1 MKKDI
6 NRIHFVKDFQQ
17 QNFLE
22 ILRIMQPV
30 PGWKILEETEL
41 LALKAP
47 GPFPFINFVW
57 GEVTVESLKTVFS
70 FYATQSFYWLLTP
83 EQNEKYG
90 GILVQEGLKGSESFP
105 PPECFPEMT
114 LNLKTHNSV
123 LPSFDI
129 EVKKVDTPQLFQ
141 QWLPT
146 AAEGLGIDS
155 QAIEDFVVPL
165 IKDVG
170 TIPFLAFYKGE
181 PAATSMVYCDPKT
194 DTAGVYFLCTRPAFR
209 RKGLGSAVTEACLQ
223 TAKHA
228 GITHAVLHASA
239 MGQSMYEKLGFQ
251 TLHMLYEYFYE
262 NCNSETILE

>member
-1 MKKDI
+1 MTKSI
-6 NRIHFVKDFQQ
+6 NTIYFAKDFQQ

-22 ILRIMQPV
+22 ILRRMQSV
-30 PGWKILEETEL
+30 PGWEILEESKV

-47 GPFPFINFVW
+47 GPFPFVNFVW
-57 GEVTVESLKTVFS
+57 GDVTSESLQSVFS
-70 FYATQSFYWLLTP
+70 FYASQSFYWLLSP

-90 GILVQEGLKGSESFP
+90 GLLVQKGLKGSESFP
-105 PPECFPEMT
+105 PPECFPEMS
-114 LNLKTHNSV
+114 LNLNKHNPV
-123 LPSFDI
+123 LHSSDI
-129 EVKKVDTPQLFQ
+129 EVKKVDTSQLFQ

-146 AAEGLGIDS
+146 AAEGLEIDS

-165 IKDVG
+165 IKEAG

-181 PAATSMVYCDPKT
+181 PAATSMVYCGHKT
-194 DTAGVYFLCTRPAFR
+194 RTAGLYFLSTRPAFR

-251 TLHMLYEYFYE
+251 TSHMLYEYFYE
-262 NCNSETILE
+262 KSNS